1 MSNQGLHTK
10 ETKALYRNVFNQEIE
25 TMPTE
30 KMRALQEEKFLKQVE
45 YSYKNS
51 TFYQRKFKE
60 AGIELEDIRSLDDIK
75 KIPMTT
81 KQELRDALLQ
91 QPPILGENQT
101 ATSEKI
107 VRLHASSG
115 STGRPTYV
123 GLTKT
128 DTLLWDESC
137 ARAFWT
143 NGIRPDDVVAHCW
156 NYSMFVGGLADH
168 MGCEHTGATMVPI
181 GIGNSGRLARMIQDL
196 GITAIN
202 ATPSYIMYLADAIKK
217 ELGIDPAETTLKKI
231 ITGGEPGG
239 AIPATRKL
247 IEETWNAKCCELY
260 GMVDI
265 HPIIGAE
272 CEHQQGMHFLVGDLV
287 YPELFD
293 VETGEHLEIKAG
305 AVGEVVYTHLERYAN
320 SVLRFK
326 SHDIIEVLGTE
337 CECGRTGYRFK
348 VVGRSDDM
356 LIVKGVNVYP
366 SAIEDVLRDIEEMT
380 GHFAIKLEKEG
391 VQQDFIQLVAEFAAD
406 YKGDLEI
413 LNKKV
418 QNRIGD
424 MLQFRANVELVA
436 ENSLPRFEHKAKR
449 IYKTYQGEHLP
460 INQ

>member
-1 MSNQGLHTK
+1 MSKQVLQAK
-10 ETKALYRNVFNQEIE
+10 ETNSSYRNVFNLEIE
-25 TMPTE
+25 TMSE
-30 KMRALQEEKFLKQVE
+30 ENMKALQEEKFLKQVE
-45 YSYKNS
+45 YTYNNS
-51 TFYQRKFKE
+51 PFYQRKFKE
-60 AGIELEDIRSLDDIK
+60 AGHVLEDIRSLSDIG

-81 KQELRDALLQ
+81 KQELRDALAQ

-101 ATSEKI
+101 ATSEDV

-123 GLTKT
+123 GLTKV
-128 DTLLWDESC
+128 DTQLWDESC
-137 ARAFWT
+137 ARAFWA

-168 MGCEHTGATMVPI
+168 MGCEQTGATMVPI
-181 GIGNSGRLARMIQDL
+181 GIGNSSKLSRMIEDL

-202 ATPSYIMYLADAIKK
+202 ATPSYIMYLAEAVKK
-217 ELGIDPAETTLKKI
+217 ELGIDPAKTTLKKI
-231 ITGGEPGG
+231 VTGGEPGG

-247 IEETWNAKCCELY
+247 IEDTWNAKCVELY

-272 CEHQQGMHFLVGDLV
+272 CEHQHGMHFLVGDLV
-287 YPELFD
+287 YPELYD
-293 VETGEHLEIKAG
+293 VETGEQLEIKEG

-320 SVLRFK
+320 PVLRFK
-326 SHDIIEVLGTE
+326 SHDIIEVLGTD

-366 SAIEDVLRDIEEMT
+366 SAIEDVLRDMEEMN

-391 VQQDFIQLVAEFAAD
+391 VQQDIIHLVAEFTE
-406 YKGDLEI
+406 GNQEDLEA
-413 LNKKV
+413 LSKKV
-418 QNRIGD
+418 QARIGD
-424 MLQFRANVELVA
+424 VLQFRANVELVP
-436 ENSLPRFEHKAKR
+436 EVSLPRFEHKAKR
-449 IYKTYQGEHLP
+449 IYKTYQGEQVP
-460 INQ
+460 INK